1 MLMAEK
7 YSDKKTCG
15 WASRPAVMS
24 TSLPDVAVT
33 AQVPVPIPM
42 TPAMITVTHSAKML
56 LALI

>member
-1 MLMAEK
+1 MAEK

-24 TSLPDVAVT
+24 TSLLHVAVA